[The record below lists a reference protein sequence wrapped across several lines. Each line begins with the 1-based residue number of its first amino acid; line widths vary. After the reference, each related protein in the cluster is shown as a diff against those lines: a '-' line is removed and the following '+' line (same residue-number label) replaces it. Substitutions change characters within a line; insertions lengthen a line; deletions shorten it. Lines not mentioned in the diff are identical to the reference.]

1 MIRRLSKVTGMM
13 VGTAFGMG
21 ITVYGAGEVVT
32 QCLLCIL
39 P

>member
-13 VGTAFGMG
+13 AGTACGVAL
-21 ITVYGAGEVVT
+21 TVYGAGEVVT
-32 QCLLCIL
+32 QCLRCLL